1 MNTLKRNRSRMYA
14 CVALLASWVLPG
26 MAAAE
31 DYSLTNVQIFY
42 TGDAKTD
49 VGTGTGTSDKKL
61 AVFRFEHY
69 GTWQYGDNY
78 INLDYFRGKDLGGTG
93 AGSFGGD
100 TRDATFFVYV
110 PRVSLKKT
118 FGWGGGNGF
127 VKDIY
132 LAGRLELASYGDF
145 HAENIGVSFDLAV
158 PGTAFFE
165 QDFYTRYTNFD
176 DGREWLSRTL
186 WLAPFKL
193 GSLGAHYDGLVLI
206 KSTDAAGT
214 DVFTQQDF
222 LLDVV
227 QRGVV
232 QAGVRLEYHHSD
244 DYTRFSPYLMLKVV
258 F

>member
-1 MNTLKRNRSRMYA
+1 MHASKRNRSRRWA
-14 CVALLASWVLPG
+14 LAALLTAWMLPG

-31 DYSLTNVQIFY
+31 DYSLTNLQMFY
-42 TGDAKTD
+42 TNNAKSD
-49 VGTGTGTSDKKL
+49 VGTGTGTSDEKL

-69 GTWQYGDNY
+69 GTWKYGNNY
-78 INLDYFRGKDLGGTG
+78 INLDYFRGRDLGGEG

-100 TRDATFFVYV
+100 TKDSTFFVYV
-110 PRVSLKKT
+110 PRISLKQT
-118 FGWGGGNGF
+118 FGWGGGDGF

-145 HAENIGVSFDLAV
+145 HANNVGVSFDLAV

-165 QDFYTRYTNFD
+165 QDFYVRRTNFD
-176 DGREWLSRTL
+176 DGNQWLSRTL

-206 KSTDAAGT
+206 KSADTAGT
-214 DVFTQQDF
+214 DLFTQQD
-222 LLDVV
+222 LLIDVV
-227 QRGVV
+227 PRGMV
-232 QAGVRLEYHHSD
+232 QAGVRLEYHRTD
-244 DYTRFSPYLMLKVV
+244 DDARFSPYLLLKIV